1 MSMNPVSRTLSD
13 EEKLLIDQYLKK
25 GGKVTVGVSGQRTQD
40 VGFKGGFYGKRKKQ
54 KEEKED

>member
-1 MSMNPVSRTLSD
+1 MSMNPVSRSLTD
-13 EEKLLIDQYLKK
+13 EEQKLIDEYIKK
-25 GGKVTVGVSGQRTQD
+25 GGEITVGVSGQRTED